1 MGGMM
6 NKLKIYVTRLIPQE
20 GLDLLTATCEVE
32 INPHDRPLTRA
43 ELLENVKGR
52 DGVLCLI
59 TDKINAEVFDAA
71 KGIKGFANYA
81 VGYDNIDV
89 KEATRRGIPVSNTPG
104 VLTDATAE
112 MAWALLFAIARRMV
126 ESDAVMRSGQ
136 WPGWGPLQFIGGDV
150 TGKTLGIIG
159 AGRIGTAM
167 ALKSRGFEMNV
178 LYTDECSNETLERQ
192 LQAKKVALT
201 TLLEQSDFVSVHVPL
216 MPSTR
221 HLLGMQEFQ
230 KMRKTAYLINT
241 ARGPVIN
248 ETELVEALKNGVIA
262 GAGLDVYENE
272 PRMADGLKD
281 LKNVVI
287 APHTASATHSSRNGM
302 ARLAAENLLAMVAGR
317 KAPNCL
323 NPEVYHI

>member
-6 NKLKIYVTRLIPQE
+6 NKPKIYVTRLIPQE
-20 GLDLLTATCEVE
+20 GIDLLIAKCEVE
-32 INPHDRPLTRA
+32 INPYDRPLTR
-43 ELLENVKGR
+43 EKLLENVKGR

-81 VGYDNIDV
+81 VGYDNIDI
-89 KEATRRGIPVSNTPG
+89 KEATKRGIPVSNTPG

-112 MAWALLFAIARRMV
+112 MAWALLFAIARRVV

-136 WPGWGPLQFIGGDV
+136 WKGWGPLQFIGGDV
-150 TGKTLGIIG
+150 SGKILGIVG

-167 ALKSRGFEMNV
+167 ALKSRGFDMKV
-178 LYTDECSNETLERQ
+178 LYTDEAPNETLERQ
-192 LQAKKVALT
+192 LQATKVALD
-201 TLLEQSDFVSVHVPL
+201 TLLEQSDFISIHVPL
-216 MPSTR
+216 IPSTR
-221 HLLGMQEFQ
+221 HLFGLNEFR
-230 KMRKTAYLINT
+230 KMKKTAYLINT
-241 ARGPVIN
+241 SRGPVIN
-248 ETELVEALKNGVIA
+248 EAELVEALKTGVIA
-262 GAGLDVYENE
+262 GAGLDVYEHE
-272 PRMADGLKD
+272 PLMAEGLKD
-281 LKNVVI
+281 LSNVVV
-287 APHTASATHSSRNGM
+287 APHTASATTSSRGGM